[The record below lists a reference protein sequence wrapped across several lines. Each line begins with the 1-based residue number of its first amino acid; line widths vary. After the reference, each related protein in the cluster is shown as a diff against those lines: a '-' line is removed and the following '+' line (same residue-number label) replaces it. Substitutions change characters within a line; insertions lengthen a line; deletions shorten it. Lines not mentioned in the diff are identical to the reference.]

1 MTTLVQEK
9 VEQAVQILRQ
19 KNIDCWLTFIRETSA
34 GGDPVIPLIY
44 GQDLTWTSAL
54 IISASGESVAIVG
67 RFEAETAIR
76 SKAYHHVIAYDH
88 SIQPD
93 LLRILSDLDPE
104 RIAINYSLNDV
115 HADGLSY
122 GMFQL
127 LCKYLAGT
135 QFEHRLIPAES
146 LIAALRGR
154 KTPTEVDLI
163 RAAVNTTLQIY
174 KNTFD
179 FMQPGMTEI
188 QIADFMHTQLDLYR
202 VSPAWN
208 LEHCPA
214 VNTGPNSPVGHTGPT
229 NLKIDPGHL
238 VHFDFGVKQENY
250 CSDIQRVAYYLKP
263 GETHPPTPVRQGFD
277 TVVRAIQQ
285 AMVAIRPGIRGKDI
299 DAVARGVVTSAG
311 YPEYLHATGHQLGR
325 TAHDGAGILG
335 PQWERYGDTPN
346 YLIEVGQI
354 YTIEPGITIPGY
366 GHIGLEEDIL
376 VTENG
381 AIFLGEPQTK
391 IIIG

>member
-1 MTTLVQEK
+1 MTSLVQEK
-9 VEQAVQILRQ
+9 VTQAVRILRE
-19 KNIDCWLTFIRETSA
+19 KKIDCWLTFVRETSA
-34 GGDPVIPLIY
+34 GGDPILPLIY
-44 GQDLTWTSAL
+44 GNDLTWISAL
-54 IISASGESVAIVG
+54 IITEAGETTAIVG
-67 RFEAETAIR
+67 RFEAETALR
-76 SKAYHHVIAYDH
+76 TNAYDRVIAYDQ
-88 SIQPD
+88 SIQSA
-93 LLRILSDLDPE
+93 LLSVLSDLDPQQ
-104 RIAINYSLNDV
+104 IAINYSLNDV

-122 GMFQL
+122 GMYQL

-135 QFEHRLIPAES
+135 QFADRLVPAES

-174 KNTFD
+174 QNTFD
-179 FMQPGMTEI
+179 FIKLGMTEI
-188 QIADFMHTQLDLYR
+188 QVADYMHAQLDTFR
-202 VSPAWN
+202 VGPAWD
-208 LEHCPA
+208 LDHCPA
-214 VNTGPNSPVGHTGPT
+214 VNTGPDSPVGHTGPT
-229 NLKIDPGHL
+229 NLHIEPGHI
-238 VHFDFGVKQENY
+238 VHFDFGIKRDDY
-250 CSDIQRVAYYLKP
+250 CSDIQRVIYYLKP
-263 GETHPPTPVRQGFD
+263 GETQPPTPVRQGFE

-285 AMVAIRPGIRGKDI
+285 AMAAIRPGIRGKDI

-335 PQWERYGDTPN
+335 PLWERYGDTPN
-346 YLIEVGQI
+346 YLVELGQV
-354 YTIEPGITIPGY
+354 YTIEPGIAIPGF